1 MIKKTLERWV
11 NTIWYDGYYMATWLS
26 PFSYL
31 YIDVVRLRRYLYRM
45 GALKSVRFP
54 VPVVIVGNIT
64 VGGTGK
70 TPLVIFL
77 AKALQKEG
85 FKVGIVT
92 RGYRGESDIWPL
104 LVDENTSPK
113 QAGDEAV
120 LIARETNCPVAAAP
134 LRVEAVQLL
143 LDQKKCDVI
152 LADDGLQH
160 YALRRDIEIIVID
173 GIRRFGNNF
182 FLPCGPLREPQER
195 IRDVNFVINNGGE
208 TQDDEIPMTMVA
220 DFAVNLVT
228 KEKKPLSQFNEQTC
242 HAVAGIGH
250 PQRFFDLLKSHG
262 LKTNNHSFA
271 DHHDFKARHIIFK
284 DNLSVLMTEKDAI
297 KCRDIATEQHW
308 SVPIKPELPSS
319 FLNHFLTL
327 LKQKHGQKI
336 T

>member
-1 MIKKTLERWV
+1 MRKTLERWA

-31 YIDVVRLRRYLYRM
+31 YIDVVRFRRYLYRM
-45 GALKSVRFP
+45 GVLKSVRFP

-77 AKALQKEG
+77 AQKLQQEG
-85 FKVGIVT
+85 FKVGIVA
-92 RGYRGESDIWPL
+92 RGYRGESEKWPL
-104 LVDENTSPK
+104 LVDENTDPT

-120 LIARETNCPVAAAP
+120 LIAAKTNCPVAVAP

-160 YALRRDIEIIVID
+160 YALQRDIEIIVID

-195 IRDVNFVINNGGE
+195 IREVDFVINNGGE
-208 TQDDEIPMTMVA
+208 KQDDEIPMKLVA
-220 DFAVNLVT
+220 DFALNLKT
-228 KEKKPLSQFNEQTC
+228 KEQKPLSEFKGQEC
-242 HAVAGIGH
+242 HAIAGIGY
-250 PQRFFDLLKSHG
+250 PQCFFDLLAQCG
-262 LKTNNHSFA
+262 LKTINKHFA
-271 DHHDFKARHIIFK
+271 DHHDFKARHITFK
-284 DNLSVLMTEKDAI
+284 DNLPVLMTEKDAI
-297 KCRDIATEQHW
+297 KCRDIATDRHW
-308 SVPIKPELPSS
+308 SVPVKPQLPAS
-319 FLNHFLTL
+319 FFNQFLTL
-327 LKQKHGQKI
+327 LKQKHGSKI